1 MLELLNEGQNVVTE
15 VGVFPQI
22 DQYIKDGKVFISRD
36 IEIKCKT
43 KHRIGNLKTFVTN
56 ILNNLHF
63 VAPYSGDSNVLNFF
77 GTIVN
82 PQGRTKYHKVAISKR
97 DGRVLTAHS
106 VSQTAYQ
113 SAWAARII

>member
-1 MLELLNEGQNVVTE
+1 MLELLNEGKNVVTE

-56 ILNNLHF
+56 TLNNLHF
-63 VAPYSGDSNVLNFF
+63 VAPYSGDSNVLNFYATVQNSL
-77 GTIVN
+77 GKMKRQMV
-82 PQGRTKYHKVAISKR
+82 GISMKN
-97 DGRVLTAHS
+97 GMVTTALYPNA
-106 VSQTAYQ
+106 TAYQ
-113 SAWAARII
+113 NARAFSI

>member
-1 MLELLNEGQNVVTE
+1 MLELLNEGKNIITE

-22 DQYIKDGKVFISRD
+22 AKHIKDGRVFISKD

-43 KHRIGNLKTFVTN
+43 KHRISNLKSFVTN
-56 ILNNLHF
+56 TLNNLHF

-97 DGRVLTAHS
+97 DGRVLTAYS